1 LTDASLHYGAPN
13 GLTAAEK
20 NRALVAILSGFAL
33 WLGAFLS
40 GFVINEPAPYELFMV
55 GLIAVWALFG
65 LKIPASTLPLVALL
79 ILFNVGGIVSM
90 MTMEN
95 WSSVLI
101 YVAVSFFLG
110 LTSIFFAS
118 VIAARP
124 SLLSL
129 IFSGYTVAA
138 LITGTIG
145 ILAYFGAIPAADLFL
160 RFGRAKGAFQDPN
173 VFAPFLCLPA
183 LYCLHQVLTRPF
195 AKTLPQMMMLLVLSL
210 GVFLSFS
217 RAGWGLFVLSAI
229 LLTAALLISN
239 PSGRFRVRIT
249 LLAVAALMTVSLALL
264 VALQFDVVRDV
275 FLSRA
280 QLVQDYDGARLG
292 RFARHWIGFMMA
304 TEHPFGIGILEF
316 GKMFGEDTH
325 NIWLKALFDYSWLGF
340 FAYVVLMVWTLGAG
354 LKILFR
360 NRPWQPYL
368 LCTYIVFIG
377 HIVIGNV
384 IDTDHWR
391 HFFLLLGIIWGCIA
405 AEDNYQRQQQP
416 IHD

>member
-1 LTDASLHYGAPN
+1 MTDTSLHYGAPN
-13 GLTAAEK
+13 GLTLAEK
-20 NRALVAILSGFAL
+20 NRALIAILSGFAL
-33 WLGAFLS
+33 WTGAFLS
-40 GFVINEPAPYELFMV
+40 GFVIAEPAPYELFMA
-55 GLIAVWALFG
+55 GLIGVWALLG
-65 LKIPASTLPLVALL
+65 LKIPASISPLVVL
-79 ILFNVGGIVSM
+79 ILLFNVGGIVSL
-90 MTMEN
+90 MTMDN
-95 WSSVLI
+95 WSSQVI

-110 LTSIFFAS
+110 LTSIFFAA
-118 VIAARP
+118 VVAARP
-124 SLLSL
+124 SLLRV
-129 IFSGYTVAA
+129 IFSGYMAAA

-145 ILAYFGAIPAADLFL
+145 ILAYFGAMPSADLFL

-183 LYCLHQVLTRPF
+183 LFCLHQILVRP
-195 AKTLPQMMMLLVLSL
+195 AIKSLPYMAMLLVIAL
-210 GVFLSFS
+210 GIFLSFS
-217 RAGWGLFVLSAI
+217 RAGWGLFVLSAL

-239 PSGRFRVRIT
+239 PSGRFRVRVT
-249 LLAVAALMTVSLALL
+249 LLAITALIAVSIALL
-264 VALQFDVVRDV
+264 IALQFEAVRDI
-275 FLSRA
+275 FFTRA

-316 GKMFGEDTH
+316 GEMFGEDTH

-340 FAYVVLMVWTLGAG
+340 FAYVTLMVWTLGAG

-368 LCTYIVFIG
+368 LCTYIIFIG

-405 AEDNYQRQQQP
+405 AENYHQNKLAASQ
-416 IHD
+416 